1 MFMRH
6 YIPAPPLNDFVG
18 LFWLYE
24 GYRQAHAL
32 ERCLPTGT
40 TELVINLRDDRVR
53 IYDRQDVR
61 GFQTLPGVL
70 VCGPHSEFFVI
81 DTEEQFAVMGV
92 HFKPGG
98 AFPFFKLPAGEVRNQ
113 HVALADLWGA
123 HAGEL
128 RERLLAAPTP
138 AAKFHVLETILLDQL
153 ARPLARHPA
162 VNFAL
167 RHLPRARSLGDLTN
181 QIGLSQRRFIQLFDA
196 QVGLTPKLY
205 ARVQRF
211 QQVLRLTQR
220 QTEVDWAEVALQC
233 GYFDQ
238 AHFSHDFK
246 AFSGLNPTTY
256 LTLRGTNLN
265 HVQLPD

>member
-1 MFMRH
+1 MLMRQH
-6 YIPAPPLNDFVG
+6 IPAPPLGDFVD

-24 GYRQAHAL
+24 GYRQSHAL
-32 ERCLPTGT
+32 EHCLPTGT
-40 TELVINLRDDRVR
+40 TELVINLREDRVR

-61 GFQTLPGVL
+61 RFQTLPGAL
-70 VCGPHSEFFVI
+70 MCGTHSEFFVI

-123 HAGEL
+123 RTGEL

-138 AAKFHVLETILLDQL
+138 EAKFHVLETILLAQL
-153 ARPLARHPA
+153 LRPLVRHPA
-162 VNFAL
+162 VAFAL
-167 RHLPRARSLGDLTN
+167 RYLPHADSMAAVTE
-181 QIGLSQRRFIQLFDA
+181 QIGLSQRRFIELFDA

-220 QTEVDWAEVALQC
+220 QTEVDWAQVALQC

-246 AFSGLNPTTY
+246 AFSGLTPTAY
-256 LTLRGTNLN
+256 LTLRGRNLN
-265 HVQLPD
+265 HVPVPD

>member
-1 MFMRH
+1 M
-6 YIPAPPLNDFVG
+6 
-18 LFWLYE
+18 
-24 GYRQAHAL
+24 
-32 ERCLPTGT
+32 
-40 TELVINLRDDRVR
+40 R

-61 GFQTLPGVL
+61 RFQTLPGAL
-70 VCGPHSEFFVI
+70 VCGTHSEFFVI
-81 DTEEQFAVMGV
+81 DTEEQFAVLGV

-98 AFPFFKLPAGEVRNQ
+98 AFPFFKPPAGEVRNQ

-123 HAGEL
+123 RAGEL

-138 AAKFHVLETILLDQL
+138 EAKFRVLETILLAQL

-167 RHLPRARSLGDLTN
+167 RHLPRARSMAAVTE

-211 QQVLRLTQR
+211 QQVLRLIRR
-220 QTEVDWAEVALQC
+220 QTQIDWTEVALQC

-246 AFSGLNPTTY
+246 AFSGFNPTTY
-256 LTLRGTNLN
+256 LTLRGANLN
-265 HVQLPD
+265 HVRLPD